1 MLFDR
6 GRRGLALEGFN
17 VSRNRDGLNVFE
29 VLIPGALTPGKKL
42 LDCPVIGGSCV
53 SVADRDR
60 KKFKELFACRRPGAR
75 DDGGSRERFLR
86 NNGKFGKRAKPR
98 DFFDSL
104 GTSAERAN
112 GAVLRFARFAP
123 PSVAG

>member
-1 MLFDR
+1 MPVYVLTEIDTE
-6 GRRGLALEGFN
+6 LA
-17 VSRNRDGLNVFE
+17 V
-29 VLIPGALTPGKKL
+29 
-42 LDCPVIGGSCV
+42 V
-53 SVADRDR
+53 SVDSFPAPALIRRAGPSTR

-98 DFFDSL
+98 DFFYSL